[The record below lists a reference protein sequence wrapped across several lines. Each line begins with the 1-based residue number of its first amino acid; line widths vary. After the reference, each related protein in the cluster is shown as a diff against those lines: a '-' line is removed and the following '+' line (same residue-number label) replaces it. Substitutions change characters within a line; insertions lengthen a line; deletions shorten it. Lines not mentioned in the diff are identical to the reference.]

1 MYDVYARKSI
11 KDLSNTNDVKTTDH
25 MVINDGEGT
34 KKVTIDIINEAFK
47 TYMEEE
53 R

>member
-11 KDLSNTNDVKTTDH
+11 KDLSNTNDIKTTDH
-25 MVINDGEGT
+25 VVISDNEGT
-34 KKVTIDIINEAFK
+34 KKVTIEIINEAFK
-47 TYMEEE
+47 TYMKEE